1 MPFPKGFIWGTAT
14 SAGQV
19 EGGAL
24 EGGRTPSIWDTFAE
38 KQGKIADGTTP
49 AVACD
54 SYNRFDRDLENLVR
68 LGVDSYRMSISWSR
82 VLPQGTGALNPIG
95 VDYYKRCMTK
105 LLEHGIMPNVTLYH
119 WDLPQVLEDR
129 GGWRNRDAGRR
140 EPHPR
145 RKSSANH
152 PARHAWKHPHT

>member
-54 SYNRFDRDLENLVR
+54 SYLKISCVSVLIPTACQ
-68 LGVDSYRMSISWSR
+68 YRGH
-82 VLPQGTGALNPIG
+82 V
-95 VDYYKRCMTK
+95 CC
-105 LLEHGIMPNVTLYH
+105 
-119 WDLPQVLEDR
+119 
-129 GGWRNRDAGRR
+129 RR
-140 EPHPR
+140 
-145 RKSSANH
+145 A
-152 PARHAWKHPHT
+152 PAR

>member
-1 MPFPKGFIWGTAT
+1 MPISEGLYMGY
-14 SAGQV
+14 GRQV
-19 EGGAL
+19 PDRSRADAL

-105 LLEHGIMPNVTLYH
+105 LLEHGIKPNVTLYH

-129 GGWRNRDAGRR
+129 GGWAQPRCCGVVRR
-140 EPHPR
+140 IC
-145 RKSSANH
+145 
-152 PARHAWKHPHT
+152 

>member
-1 MPFPKGFIWGTAT
+1 MPDRSRAVL
-14 SAGQV
+14 SR
-19 EGGAL
+19 
-24 EGGRTPSIWDTFAE
+24 GGRTPSIWDTFAE

-105 LLEHGIMPNVTLYH
+105 LLEHGIKAECDALS
-119 WDLPQVLEDR
+119 LGSAAGAR
-129 GGWRNRDAGRR
+129 GQRR
-140 EPHPR
+140 LAQPR
-145 RKSSANH
+145 CCGVVR
-152 PARHAWKHPHT
+152 RICG